1 MLDCGQRKHTGLI
14 KFGLKLL
21 TKNMLPKNWLTEF
34 LSSRNIPTTDARPL
48 YRYRMND
55 DEFVSLKSALSTTAL
70 FGIDNIHKTAGWN
83 AAFVIYASEWWR
95 REYDG
100 SSWSWEKLFA
110 SFNADVKV
118 LSTGRRNVLVETGL
132 RYWRR
137 QVRIIN
143 GSSRYLGTIAIEGGL
158 PLNQITSKSND
169 WLGRVFRQVIPKYSR
184 LHHTGVNAESL
195 IGECDYIIPRTY
207 QNEQVF
213 AILGDMVKT
222 VVEFKQKY
230 ALQDC
235 NDPIAVLD
243 QKKPTWRE
251 NFPLP
256 IGTEVGQTL
265 LSDMVLI
272 AAKASDQKPNQPFRG
287 IRKLGADG
295 VLQLHFELAGFVPL
309 DILNLA
315 EPIPSRLDVEL
326 VSSDGTVK
334 SIGVALKT
342 TYQGKPSLQIQRCA
356 SIIKGDHAA
365 YGYWLR
371 LRHLSTFIYEDA
383 IADCEELDTEAP
395 WIFSQQNDDWILEGI
410 ASINTRAK
418 QVRILYP
425 SQLRCHDSENVVQ
438 LQSSTQNHLI
448 EASGIIQFSNHD
460 GANFVIK
467 TGQEVSADRYSLQ
480 GKLLEFN
487 SRPMQVYLGL
497 PTLVCMNNENERR
510 TEIPGSKLV
519 ARLANTRNPWSPAS
533 EIHHGVVEFRYQDSQ
548 GNVRFRKKCAI
559 LPEDFLVRF
568 KPSPKSLDGRIC
580 LDNVGDATVIC
591 GPGIRHTINSEA
603 KAVCVDLFVESAPPA
618 YVDLSLCW
626 PRQPEMLTVTLP
638 FPARGGQIINAE
650 GIRQSSRQPLYLDQL
665 HGFRLRLFNEVPN
678 QNRHLHI
685 ELRLRDNTLSD
696 ARDLYFL
703 DKVKFKGAV
712 IEITLID
719 YQEWFQS
726 FLAISRNLDS
736 SVSFAV
742 YENGMELLKT
752 EVFRYQFMLQRD
764 LASGS
769 VELDS
774 IDHACLGHDQLS
786 GIELKAMRLAQPEQ
800 AHISLEAQQSQG
812 ALTGRWFFYPEK
824 RDLGSWL
831 IYPTESSSVSLR
843 PILWHIGEQADDSE
857 LFING
862 VTTLH
867 RAVTLGK
874 DYRQEAIRNVLKTM
888 CSDYEHSGWNYLRN
902 LCKHCMHL
910 PLASFD
916 VWTISVTSTEV
927 LANLVLQMD
936 ERFNK
941 KLSEELPIFW
951 ELIPIRDWIA
961 ALRSLQDYLG
971 KTIDDPEDTQLI
983 LESRIKRIA
992 NLNQSMTL
1000 ISRLLKQELFNTSDQ
1015 ELNAMKG
1022 IPFDVVK
1029 YMIRDSQQ
1037 ELDRRQAESQ
1047 WPEMLKPE
1055 IMARWLQ
1062 LDKSAQRWLN
1072 FENITDHHRAVT
1084 ILPVLLAIYCS
1095 TLSAPE
1101 NWLGDSVRIFKI
1113 NRIKAFDEDW
1123 FYATFSIVL
1132 AYLSQNP
1139 AN

>member
-1 MLDCGQRKHTGLI
+1 
-14 KFGLKLL
+14 
-21 TKNMLPKNWLTEF
+21 MLPKNWLTEF
-34 LSSRNIPTTDARPL
+34 LSSRNIPSTDSRPL

-55 DEFVSLKSALSTTAL
+55 DEFGSLKSALKTTAL
-70 FGIDNIHKTAGWN
+70 FGIENIHKTAGWN

-100 SSWSWEKLFA
+100 SSWSWDKLFA

-118 LSTGRRNVLVETGL
+118 LSTNRRNVLVETGL
-132 RYWRR
+132 RYWGRK
-137 QVRIIN
+137 VRIIN
-143 GSSRYLGTIAIEGGL
+143 DSSRYLGTIAIEGGL

-169 WLGRVFRQVIPKYSR
+169 WLGRVFRQAIPKYSR
-184 LHHTGVNAESL
+184 LHHTGVKAESL

-207 QNEQVF
+207 QNDQVF

-230 ALQDC
+230 ALQNC
-235 NDPIAVLD
+235 NDPIGVLD
-243 QKKPTWRE
+243 QKTPAWRE

-256 IGTEVGQTL
+256 IGTEVGQKL

-287 IRKLGADG
+287 IRKLSTDG
-295 VLQLHFELAGFVPL
+295 GLQLHFELAGFVPL
-309 DILNLA
+309 ERLNLA

-326 VSSDGTVK
+326 LSSDGTVK
-334 SIGVALKT
+334 SLGVALKT
-342 TYQGKPSLQIQRCA
+342 TYQAAPSLKMPRYAGIV
-356 SIIKGDHAA
+356 KGDQAA
-365 YGYWLR
+365 NGYWLR
-371 LRHLSTFIYEDA
+371 LRHLSTFSYEDA

-395 WIFSQQNDDWILEGI
+395 WTFSQQNDEWILEGV

-425 SQLRCHDSENVVQ
+425 SQLQCQENESVVV
-438 LQSSTQNHLI
+438 LQSSSQNHVI
-448 EASGIIQFSNHD
+448 EASGIIQFSNHN
-460 GANFVIK
+460 GTNFVIK
-467 TGQEVSADRYSLQ
+467 TGQDVSADRFYLQ
-480 GKLLEFN
+480 GKQLEFK
-487 SRPMQVYLGL
+487 SHPTQVYLGL
-497 PTLVCMNNENERR
+497 PTLICMNNENERR
-510 TEIPGSKLV
+510 TEIPPSKLV
-519 ARLANTRNPWSPAS
+519 ARLANTRNSWSSAS
-533 EIHHGVVEFRYQDSQ
+533 DIHHGIFEIRYQDSQ

-559 LPEDFLVRF
+559 LPEDLLVRF

-591 GPGIRHTINSEA
+591 GSAIRNTINPESNG
-603 KAVCVDLFVESAPPA
+603 VCVDLFADSAPPA
-618 YVDLSLCW
+618 YVDFSLCW
-626 PRQPEMLTVTLP
+626 PRQPEMLTLSLP

-650 GIRQSSRQPLYLDQL
+650 GIKQSSRQPLFLDRL

-678 QNRHLHI
+678 KNRHLQI
-685 ELRLRDNTLSD
+685 ELRLKDNALSD
-696 ARDLYFL
+696 ARDLYFR
-703 DKVKFKGAV
+703 DEVRFKGAV
-712 IEITLID
+712 IEIALID
-719 YQEWFQS
+719 YQEWFRS

-736 SVSFAV
+736 SVSFSV
-742 YENGMELLKT
+742 YENGTELHKS

-764 LASGS
+764 LVSGS

-774 IDHACLGHDQLS
+774 IDHASLVHDQIS

-800 AHISLEAQQSQG
+800 AHITLEAQRSEA

-831 IYPTESSSVSLR
+831 IYPTDSSLVSLR

-874 DYRQEAIRNVLKTM
+874 DYRQDAIRNVLKIM
-888 CSDYEHSGWNYLRN
+888 CSDYEHSGWSYLRN

-927 LANLVLQMD
+927 LANLVFQMD
-936 ERFNK
+936 ERFTK
-941 KLSEELPIFW
+941 KLGEELPVFW
-951 ELIPIRDWIA
+951 ELIPVQDWIT
-961 ALRSLQDYLG
+961 ALHSLQDYLG
-971 KTIDDPEDTQLI
+971 KAIDDPEDTQLI
-983 LESRIKRIA
+983 LENRIKRIS
-992 NLNQSMTL
+992 NLNQSMAL
-1000 ISRLLKQELFNTSDQ
+1000 VSRLLMQELFNTSDQ

-1029 YMIRDSQQ
+1029 NMIRDSQQ

-1055 IMARWLQ
+1055 LMARWLQ

-1072 FENITDHHRAVT
+1072 IDSITDHHRAVT

-1095 TLSAPE
+1095 THSVPE
-1101 NWLGDSVRIFKI
+1101 NWLGDSVSIFKI
-1113 NRIKAFDEDW
+1113 NRLKAFDEDW
-1123 FYATFSIVL
+1123 FNATFSIVL

-1139 AN
+1139 IS

>member
-1 MLDCGQRKHTGLI
+1 
-14 KFGLKLL
+14 
-21 TKNMLPKNWLTEF
+21 MLPKDWLNNF
-34 LSSRNIPTTDARPL
+34 LLSRQIQSTDNRPL

-100 SSWSWEKLFA
+100 SSWSWDKLFA

-118 LSTGRRNVLVETGL
+118 LSINRRNVLVETGL
-132 RYWRR
+132 RYWKRE
-137 QVRIIN
+137 VRKIN
-143 GSSRYLGTIAIEGGL
+143 DSYRYLGTIAIEGGL

-184 LHHTGVNAESL
+184 LQHTGVNAENL
-195 IGECDYIIPRTY
+195 VDECDYIIPRTY

-235 NDPIAVLD
+235 NDPIGVLD
-243 QKKPTWRE
+243 QKSPTWRE

-272 AAKASDQKPNQPFRG
+272 AAKVSDQKPNQPFRG
-287 IRKLGADG
+287 VRKLGADG
-295 VLQLHFELAGFVPL
+295 VLQLHFELAGFVP
-309 DILNLA
+309 IERLNLV

-334 SIGVALKT
+334 SLGVALKT

-356 SIIKGDHAA
+356 SIIKGDQAA
-365 YGYWLR
+365 NGYWLR
-371 LRHLSTFIYEDA
+371 LRHLSMFIYNDA

-395 WIFSQQNDDWILEGI
+395 WTFCQQNDDWILEGV
-410 ASINTRAK
+410 ASISARANL
-418 QVRILYP
+418 VRILYP
-425 SQLRCHDSENVVQ
+425 SQLRCQESESVVV
-438 LQSSTQNHLI
+438 LQTSSHNRFI

-467 TGQEVSADRYSLQ
+467 TGQDVSADRFYLQ
-480 GKLLEFN
+480 GKLLEFI
-487 SRPMQVYLGL
+487 SRPMPVYLGL
-497 PTLVCMNNENERR
+497 PTLVCVNNENERR
-510 TEIPGSKLV
+510 TEISASKLV

-533 EIHHGVVEFRYQDSQ
+533 DIHHGVIEIRYQDSQ

-559 LPEDFLVRF
+559 LPEDFLARF

-580 LDNVGDATVIC
+580 LDNLGSAKVIC
-591 GPGIRHTINSEA
+591 ESAIRYTINSEIN
-603 KAVCVDLFVESAPPA
+603 AVCVDLYADSAPPA
-618 YVDLSLCW
+618 YVDLSLSW

-638 FPARGGQIINAE
+638 FPARGGQIINSE
-650 GIRQSSRQPLYLDQL
+650 GIKQSSRQPLFLDQL

-678 QNRHLHI
+678 KNRHLQI
-685 ELRLRDNTLSD
+685 ELRLKDNVLSD
-696 ARDLYFL
+696 ARDLYFR
-703 DKVKFKGAV
+703 DDVRFKGAV
-712 IEITLID
+712 IEIALID

-736 SVSFAV
+736 NVSFAV
-742 YENGMELLKT
+742 YENGTELLKT

-764 LASGS
+764 LVSGS

-774 IDHACLGHDQLS
+774 IDHASLGHDQIS

-800 AHISLEAQQSQG
+800 AHITLESQRSEE

-867 RAVTLGK
+867 RAVTLGN
-874 DYRQEAIRNVLKTM
+874 DYRQESIRNVLKIM
-888 CSDYEHSGWNYLRN
+888 CSDHEHSGWNYLRN

-910 PLASFD
+910 PMASFD

-927 LANLVLQMD
+927 LANLVFQMD
-936 ERFNK
+936 EHFTK
-941 KLSEELPIFW
+941 KLGEELPVFW
-951 ELIPIRDWIA
+951 ELIPVQDWIA
-961 ALRSLQDYLG
+961 ALRSLQNYLG

-983 LESRIKRIA
+983 IESRIKRIT
-992 NLNQSMTL
+992 NLNQSMVL
-1000 ISRLLKQELFNTSDQ
+1000 ISRLLKQEFFNTPDQ

-1029 YMIRDSQQ
+1029 NIIRDSQQ

-1055 IMARWLQ
+1055 LMARWLQ
-1062 LDKSAQRWLN
+1062 LDKSAQRWLTLN
-1072 FENITDHHRAVT
+1072 SITDHHRAVT

-1095 TLSAPE
+1095 THSAPD
-1101 NWLGDSVRIFKI
+1101 NWLGDSVSIFKI
-1113 NRIKAFDEDW
+1113 NRLKAFDEDW
-1123 FYATFSIVL
+1123 FNATFSILL

-1139 AN
+1139 AT